1 METLKNNPHNLRGQR
16 FGRLTVSQIK
26 VRGVRHGGQKSLTRW
41 WCICD
46 CGGGRLATTSMLRS
60 GGVTQCRVCAKP
72 NRIGGRPKKV
82 MAVGD
87 VYGRLT
93 VLELIPWEHKEGE
106 KRTRPTARV
115 RCECGIE
122 KVVARNTLTSGD
134 TKSCGCLRR
143 EWGVQSMRQNRR
155 NRDEHVERPSY
166 QALHDRLRRYRGR
179 ASEHRCVECGGQAQD
194 WAYDHSDPE
203 AVVTK
208 VGKKRIA
215 YSTDLSRYQ
224 PMCRRCHIQFDAAQS
239 RNTRRAAV
247 ERQRAAQEGS
257 GEPGL
262 PSGA

>member
-1 METLKNNPHNLRGQR
+1 MATYKNDLRGQR

-41 WCICD
+41 WCVCD

-93 VLELIPWEHKEGE
+93 VLELIPWEQRKG
-106 KRTRPTARV
+106 KPKAKV

-122 KVVARNTLTSGD
+122 KVVARINLTSGA

-155 NRDEHVERPSY
+155 NRDEPVEHPSY

-179 ASEHRCVECGGQAQD
+179 ASEHTCVGCGGQAQD
-194 WAYDHSDPE
+194 WAYDHSDPGQL
-203 AVVTK
+203 VTK
-208 VGKKRIA
+208 VGKKQIA

-224 PMCRRCHIQFDAAQS
+224 PMCRSCHHRLDTTQA
-239 RNTRRAAV
+239 RNTRRAA
-247 ERQRAAQEGS
+247 RRRSQGTEG
-257 GEPGL
+257 